1 MKKHFISN
9 LMLLVMVNLLIKPF
23 WILGVERNIQISL
36 GYEQYGI
43 YAGLM
48 AFSFLLVTLLDM
60 GINTYASSSLAKNPE
75 LLKNELVPLTL
86 FKVFTALLYIGLTF
100 TLATIFKYETW
111 RIQLLL
117 WISLNQILSYFF
129 TFSRSIIG
137 GLQLFKTD
145 SLLSVVDRLMMIFL
159 CGILLWGGVTALNV
173 QKFIWA
179 QSIAYLTAITAGTS
193 VLIPHLKGIQ
203 FNLYTAHIKQVI
215 SKTLPYALLSLIMTF
230 YTRLDAV
237 LIKQL
242 LPDGD
247 IQNGI
252 YASSYRLL
260 DACNMMVAMVSMLLL
275 PMFAKMIAEKQKTE
289 SLVELASTVMV
300 IPAAIIAW
308 AAFFYKESLM
318 KSMFPASDA
327 EASLVFGL
335 IILSFIPMAMMY
347 VFGTLLT
354 ANANLKALIQY
365 AAIALVLNLVINMT
379 LLPIL
384 KAQGAAIATLTT
396 QLFIGLSNAWAA
408 KKLLNLQFSPYFL
421 KRFFVN
427 LLFIILCSY
436 VMSQFVDSWLIG
448 LITIGLLCVL
458 MVFISKLLSFK
469 AILALVSNYTDKS
482 KDNQ

>member
-1 MKKHFISN
+1 
-9 LMLLVMVNLLIKPF
+9 
-23 WILGVERNIQISL
+23 
-36 GYEQYGI
+36 
-43 YAGLM
+43 
-48 AFSFLLVTLLDM
+48 
-60 GINTYASSSLAKNPE
+60 
-75 LLKNELVPLTL
+75 
-86 FKVFTALLYIGLTF
+86 
-100 TLATIFKYETW
+100 
-111 RIQLLL
+111 
-117 WISLNQILSYFF
+117 
-129 TFSRSIIG
+129 
-137 GLQLFKTD
+137 
-145 SLLSVVDRLMMIFL
+145 
-159 CGILLWGGVTALNV
+159 
-173 QKFIWA
+173 
-179 QSIAYLTAITAGTS
+179 
-193 VLIPHLKGIQ
+193 
-203 FNLYTAHIKQVI
+203 
-215 SKTLPYALLSLIMTF
+215 
-230 YTRLDAV
+230 
-237 LIKQL
+237 
-242 LPDGD
+242 
-247 IQNGI
+247 
-252 YASSYRLL
+252 
-260 DACNMMVAMVSMLLL
+260 
-275 PMFAKMIAEKQKTE
+275 
-289 SLVELASTVMV
+289 
-300 IPAAIIAW
+300 
-308 AAFFYKESLM
+308 M

-436 VMSQFVDSWLIG
+436 VMSQFVESWLIG